1 MKSQKL
7 FAYLCLTVHVIH
19 FVGVA
24 EIIFST
30 TNSPEENRLSVNIWT
45 KEKVTLYDGQGF
57 PYCKLRDTR

>member
-7 FAYLCLTVHVIH
+7 FAYLCLTVHLIH

-30 TNSPEENRLSVNIWT
+30 TNSPEENRLSINIWT
-45 KEKVTLYDGQGF
+45 KE
-57 PYCKLRDTR
+57 